1 MTSNE
6 IADKITIEVIGPG
19 CPFCKRLYQ
28 RVREVVAERGM
39 DADMVHITDLK
50 TVLRYI
56 PFTPVLKVDGRVV
69 HRGKRLPGKD
79 KLWELICPSAGPE
92 GTTSQGPLWV
102 GGNDDRG
109 KSKKE

>member
-6 IADKITIEVIGPG
+6 MADKITIEMIGPG

-28 RVREVVAERGM
+28 RVREVVAEQGM
-39 DADMVHITDLK
+39 DADMVHVTDLK

-56 PFTPVLKVDGRVV
+56 PFKPVLKVSGRIV

-79 KLWELICPSAGPE
+79 KLCELIRSGAGPE
-92 GTTSQGPLWV
+92 ERRSQGVAPDGV
-102 GGNDDRG
+102 
-109 KSKKE
+109 